1 MLSADAL
8 VKLLGYRRIM
18 GVDHS
23 CFGNPAG
30 YGRTIRDELERF
42 LLNEAQPSVRLIT
55 ADDLICCEL
64 QLSPA
69 GTQQPQVIEVLNA
82 DDNSKT
88 RGDMRKLREQLS
100 ERFSQW
106 AYVDRSLRVFGE
118 DAVQIFKSPRLMDW
132 TRTQALNDADAII
145 PGNKLPGYSR
155 AAPPGPSGCGGT
167 GEEGRKR
174 LSRTERAGGPSGRV
188 MRLKAPP
195 VASRA

>member
-1 MLSADAL
+1 MSWPRSAFRDNRLPLDKGASAL
-8 VKLLGYRRIM
+8 KKLGKRATIKELQ
-18 GVDHS
+18 
-23 CFGNPAG
+23 A

-42 LLNEAQPSVRLIT
+42 LLDEAQPSVRLIT

-69 GTQQPQVIEVLNA
+69 GTQQPQVIDVLNA

-118 DAVQIFKSPRLMDW
+118 DTVQIFKSPRLMDW
-132 TRTQALNDADAII
+132 TRTQAL
-145 PGNKLPGYSR
+145 
-155 AAPPGPSGCGGT
+155 T
-167 GEEGRKR
+167 
-174 LSRTERAGGPSGRV
+174 LS
-188 MRLKAPP
+188 
-195 VASRA
+195 